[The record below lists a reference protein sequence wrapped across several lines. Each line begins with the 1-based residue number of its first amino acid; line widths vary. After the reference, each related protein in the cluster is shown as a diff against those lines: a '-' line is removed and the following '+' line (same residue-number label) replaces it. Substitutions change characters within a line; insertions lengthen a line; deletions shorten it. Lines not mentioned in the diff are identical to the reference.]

1 MYLNVSFLYKY
12 ILILKNRC
20 IMPDKYKKF
29 KVSTENPGEI
39 YSSIS
44 VDSRD
49 FSKPSDKLTKRTSD
63 KYVTLCKKIY
73 QKFPSLGVNGKY
85 NEEYQKAIDFLDWDL
100 TAEEYTATT
109 KLVLFGG
116 LFITLFIS
124 GLSYAFLYTILSE
137 AFGNSMMAL
146 FLIFGLPAVIFIFV
160 FLSVQKYPLKK
171 VADEKIK
178 ALTFVPEI
186 LGYMI
191 MSMKLVPNLEKA
203 IEFASEH
210 GHGKIAED
218 LKKLLWEVKVGIKN
232 SVAEGLDDLAYR
244 WGDISIELKK
254 GLMKI
259 RASVIESSES
269 KRYQL
274 LDQTMSET
282 LESVKGKLEDYART
296 LNQPATIMF
305 YLGILLPLLL
315 IIVLPVGS
323 AFSGSALAQPIYLI
337 LIYNVIIP
345 LACFFYAQGVI
356 KKRPP
361 TYNPPNIPYDF
372 PGLPKKNHL
381 RVKNAQINVFII
393 IAILLVSCAVIGFT
407 LQNAYGVTREKILE
421 REQGT
426 TTPNWD
432 CTREERQQQLLD
444 PAFICADE
452 RNFWQDPK
460 NSITPY
466 YLIFFILFA
475 VAASI
480 SLWAYATSV
489 YKRKIQLAT
498 ENQEKE
504 FKDALYIIASR
515 LGENKPIEDAFEHTR
530 RFLPKS
536 TVAKDIF
543 GKTVDNIRV
552 LGLTLQSAVFD
563 RNYGALKNNPSRI
576 ITSAMQ
582 LVVDSVQMGVNV
594 AAKTLISYS
603 MQLRNTD
610 EINRLLSILIA
621 EITGTLNSMAKF
633 IGPIILGVTTT
644 LHKVVISTLASVASS
659 GAIQDMTQ
667 SLEGINTAEL
677 GMDLTS
683 VSSFGTA
690 INVEVIGKLA
700 SATSFTIIVAIYLIE
715 IVLIMTYFT
724 TMIEQENMTLV
735 KYRISQ
741 TLPVAVI
748 LFIITVILANMV
760 L

>member
-1 MYLNVSFLYKY
+1 
-12 ILILKNRC
+12 
-20 IMPDKYKKF
+20 MPDNYKKL
-29 KVSTENPGEI
+29 KVTKENPGEI

-49 FSKPSDKLTKRTSD
+49 FSKPSDALSKKKSD
-63 KYVTLCKKIY
+63 KYVTLCKKIHS
-73 QKFPSLGVNGKY
+73 KFPDLGKNGKY
-85 NEEYQKAIDFLDWDL
+85 TEEYQKAINFLDWDL
-100 TAEEYTATT
+100 SAEEYTATT
-109 KLVLFGG
+109 KLVMLVGIFIAVVIAGLGHYFLSDTLSTAFGSSIMAYALIIGIPFG
-116 LFITLFIS
+116 LFFFLFI
-124 GLSYAFLYTILSE
+124 
-137 AFGNSMMAL
+137 
-146 FLIFGLPAVIFIFV
+146 
-160 FLSVQKYPLKK
+160 SVQKYPLKK
-171 VADEKIK
+171 VEDEKIK

-218 LKKLLWEVKVGIKN
+218 LKKLLWEVKLGIKS

-274 LDQTMSET
+274 LDQTMSDT
-282 LESVKGKLEDYART
+282 LISVKGKLEDYART

-323 AFSGSALAQPIYLI
+323 AFSGSALAQPLYLI

-345 LACFFYAQGVI
+345 LACFFFAKGVI

-361 TYNPPNIPYDF
+361 TYNPPNIPDDF
-372 PGLPKKNHL
+372 LGLPKKNHL
-381 RVKNAQINVFII
+381 RIKDAQINVFIL
-393 IAILLVSCAVIGFT
+393 IAIILVGFTAIGFT
-407 LQNAYGVTREKILE
+407 LEKAF
-421 REQGT
+421 GT
-426 TTPNWD
+426 TKEKVLEEEFGTTVYPVSDCSIKAEQQKKLLEPNFM
-432 CTREERQQQLLD
+432 CKEEKQ
-444 PAFICADE
+444 
-452 RNFWQDPK
+452 FWQDPK

-466 YLIFFILFA
+466 YLIFGILIA
-475 VAASI
+475 IALSI
-480 SLWAYATSV
+480 SLWCYTTSA
-489 YKRKIQLAT
+489 YKRKVQLST
-498 ENQEKE
+498 EKQEAE

-530 RFLPKS
+530 QFLNKS
-536 TVAKDIF
+536 SVAKDIF

-552 LGLTLQSAVFD
+552 LGLTLEAAVFD
-563 RNYGALKNNPSRI
+563 RTYGALKNNPSRI
-576 ITSAMQ
+576 IKSAML
-582 LVVDSVQMGVNV
+582 LVVDSVQMGVSV
-594 AAKTLISYS
+594 AAKTLLSYS

-610 EINRLLSILIA
+610 EINRLLSVLIA

-633 IGPIILGVTTT
+633 IGPIILGVTTV
-644 LHKVVISTLASVASS
+644 LHKIVISTLASVASS
-659 GAIQDMTQ
+659 GAIQDMTN
-667 SLEGINTAEL
+667 SLEGIDSAGL
-677 GMDLTS
+677 GMDLGS
-683 VSSFGTA
+683 VASVGNA
-690 INVEVIGKLA
+690 INVDVINKLA

-724 TMIEQENMTLV
+724 TMIEQENMILV

-741 TLPVAVI
+741 TLPIAVI
-748 LFIITVILANMV
+748 LFVFTIIIANLIL
-760 L
+760 

>member
-1 MYLNVSFLYKY
+1 MSNKL
-12 ILILKNRC
+12 
-20 IMPDKYKKF
+20 KKF
-29 KVSTENPGEI
+29 KVSVENPGEI

-49 FSKPSDKLTKRTSD
+49 FSKPSDKLTKRTSN
-63 KYVTLCKKIY
+63 KYVTLCKKVY

-109 KLVLFGG
+109 KFVMFAG
-116 LFITLFIS
+116 LFLALLIS
-124 GLSYAFLYTILSE
+124 GIAYFFLNNILYNV
-137 AFGNSMMAL
+137 FGNSIMPYFIIFGIPFGL
-146 FLIFGLPAVIFIFV
+146 FLFAYF
-160 FLSVQKYPLKK
+160 SVQRYPLKK
-171 VADEKIK
+171 VEDEKIK

-210 GHGKIAED
+210 GHGKIADD

-282 LESVKGKLEDYART
+282 LVSVKDKLEDYART

-305 YLGILLPLLL
+305 YIGILLPLLL

-337 LIYNVIIP
+337 IIYNIIIP
-345 LACFFYAQGVI
+345 LACFLYARHVI
-356 KKRPP
+356 KRRPP
-361 TYNPPNIPYDF
+361 TYQPPNISSDF

-393 IAILLVSCAVIGFT
+393 IIILLVSSVVVGLT
-407 LQNAYGVTREKILE
+407 LQKSYGITKEKILE
-421 REQGT
+421 RERGT

-432 CTREERQQQLLD
+432 CTKEERRQQLAD
-444 PAFICADE
+444 PTFMCADE
-452 RNFWQDPK
+452 KNFWNDPK

-466 YLIFFILFA
+466 YLIFSVLIA

-480 SLWAYATSV
+480 SLWAYTASV
-489 YKRKIQLAT
+489 YKRKVQVAT
-498 ENQEKE
+498 ETQEKE
-504 FKDALYIIASR
+504 FKDSLYIIASR

-543 GKTVDNIRV
+543 GKTVDNIKV
-552 LGLTLQSAVFD
+552 LGLTLRSAVFD
-563 RNYGALKNNPSRI
+563 RNYGALKNNPSTI
-576 ITSAMQ
+576 INSAME

-594 AAKTLISYS
+594 ASKTLISYS

-610 EINRLLSILIA
+610 EINRLLSVLIA
-621 EITGTLNSMAKF
+621 DITTTLNSMAKF
-633 IGPIILGVTTT
+633 IGPIILGITTT

-659 GAIQDMTQ
+659 GAIQDMTRT
-667 SLEGINTAEL
+667 LENINSAEL
-677 GMDLTS
+677 GMNLGNL
-683 VSSFGTA
+683 SSFGTA
-690 INVEVIGKLA
+690 IDLEVIGKLA

-735 KYRISQ
+735 KYRIAK

-748 LFIITVILANMV
+748 LFILTVIIANMV

>member
-1 MYLNVSFLYKY
+1 
-12 ILILKNRC
+12 
-20 IMPDKYKKF
+20 MPDKYKKF

-452 RNFWQDPK
+452 RNFWRDPK

>member
-1 MYLNVSFLYKY
+1 
-12 ILILKNRC
+12 
-20 IMPDKYKKF
+20 MPDNYKKF
-29 KVSTENPGEI
+29 KVSKENPGEI

-49 FSKPSDKLTKRTSD
+49 FSSSSDKLTKRTSD
-63 KYVTLCKKIY
+63 KYVTLCKKVY
-73 QKFPSLGVNGKY
+73 SKFPSLGQNGKF
-85 NEEYQKAIDFLDWDL
+85 NEEYQKAIDFLGWDL
-100 TAEEYTATT
+100 TAEEYAATT
-109 KLVLFGG
+109 KFVLFAG
-116 LFITLFIS
+116 LFLVLFIS
-124 GLSYAFLYTILSE
+124 GLAYAFLYEIMAE

-146 FLIFGLPAVIFIFV
+146 FLIFGIPVGLFIFA
-160 FLSVQKYPLKK
+160 FISIQRYPLKK

-232 SVAEGLDDLAYR
+232 SVAEGIDDLAYR
-244 WGDISIELKK
+244 WGDISVELKK

-274 LDQTMSET
+274 LDQTMNET
-282 LESVKGKLEDYART
+282 LVSVKGKLEDYART

-337 LIYNVIIP
+337 LIYNFIIP
-345 LACFFYAQGVI
+345 IACFFYAKNVI
-356 KKRPP
+356 KNRPP
-361 TYNPPNIPYDF
+361 TYNPPDIPKDY

-381 RVKNAQINVFII
+381 KIKDAQINVFII
-393 IAILLVSCAVIGFT
+393 IVVLLVGSVLVGFT
-407 LQNAYGVTREKILE
+407 LQKSFGATRETVLE

-426 TTPNWD
+426 TTPTWE
-432 CTREERQQQLLD
+432 CTKEEKQQQLSD
-444 PAFICADE
+444 PKFMCQDE
-452 RNFWQDPK
+452 VRFWQDPK
-460 NSITPY
+460 NTITPY
-466 YLIFFILFA
+466 YLIFSILIS

-480 SLWAYATSV
+480 SLWAYTTSV

-498 ENQEKE
+498 EKQETE
-504 FKDALYIIASR
+504 FKDSLYIIASR

-530 RFLPKS
+530 KFLPKS

-552 LGLTLQSAVFD
+552 LGLTLESAVFD
-563 RNYGALKNNPSRI
+563 KNYGALKNNPSRI
-576 ITSAMQ
+576 IKSAMQ

-610 EINRLLSILIA
+610 EINRLLSVLIA
-621 EITGTLNSMAKF
+621 EITTTLNSMAKF

-667 SLEGINTAEL
+667 SLENMNTSEI
-677 GMDLTS
+677 GMDIGTIG
-683 VSSFGTA
+683 SFGSA
-690 INVEVIGKLA
+690 INVDVIGKLA

-724 TMIEQENMTLV
+724 TMIEQENRILV
-735 KYRISQ
+735 KYRIAQ
-741 TLPVAVI
+741 TLPIAVI
-748 LFIITVILANMV
+748 LFIITVIAANMI

>member
-1 MYLNVSFLYKY
+1 
-12 ILILKNRC
+12 
-20 IMPDKYKKF
+20 MPDNYKKYKM
-29 KVSTENPGEI
+29 SRENPGEI

-44 VDSRD
+44 IDSRD
-49 FSKPSDKLTKRTSD
+49 FSKPSDKLSKKVSGG
-63 KYVTLCKKIY
+63 YVTFCKKIY
-73 QKFPSLGVNGKY
+73 EKFPSLGQNGKFT
-85 NEEYQKAIDFLDWDL
+85 EEYQKAIDFLDWDL
-100 TAEEYTATT
+100 SAEEYNATV
-109 KLVLFGG
+109 KFVLIGGIFLVMLIVGLLFK
-116 LFITLFIS
+116 
-124 GLSYAFLYTILSE
+124 FLLPIMTE
-137 AFGNSMMAL
+137 AFGSS
-146 FLIFGLPAVIFIFV
+146 IFAMILVIGIPFGV
-160 FLSVQKYPLKK
+160 FFYIYNTVRRYPLVK
-171 VADEKIK
+171 VEDETIK

-203 IEFASEH
+203 IEFASIH

-244 WGDISIELKK
+244 WGDVSVELKK

-282 LESVKGKLEDYART
+282 LVSVKSKLEDYART

-337 LIYNVIIP
+337 LIYNITIP
-345 LACFFYAQGVI
+345 LACFFFAQGVI

-361 TYNPPNIPYDF
+361 TYNPPHIPDDF

-381 RVKNAQINVFII
+381 KIGENQFNVFII
-393 IAILLVSCAVIGFT
+393 IIILVVASVFAGLFLEKTFGIT
-407 LQNAYGVTREKILE
+407 KEKILE
-421 REQGT
+421 EQLGT
-426 TTPNWD
+426 TTPVWPCDTVADKASKALNPNFR
-432 CTREERQQQLLD
+432 CTEERL
-444 PAFICADE
+444 
-452 RNFWQDPK
+452 FWQDPK
-460 NSITPY
+460 NAVTPY
-466 YLIFFILFA
+466 FVIFFSLM
-475 VAASI
+475 AAALSI
-480 SLWAYATSV
+480 SLWCYTTSV
-489 YKRKIQLAT
+489 YKRRIQLTT
-498 ENQEKE
+498 ETQEKE

-515 LGENKPIEDAFEHTR
+515 LGENKPIEDAFDHTR
-530 RFLPKS
+530 QFLSKS
-536 TVAKDIF
+536 SVARDIF

-552 LGLTLQSAVFD
+552 LGLTLEAAVFD
-563 RNYGALKNNPSRI
+563 KTYGALKNNPSTI
-576 ITSAMQ
+576 ISSAMQ

-594 AAKTLISYS
+594 AAKTLLSYS

-610 EINRLLSILIA
+610 EINRLLSTLIA
-621 EITGTLNSMAKF
+621 EITSTLDSMAKF

-659 GAIQDMTQ
+659 GAIQEMSQ
-667 SLEGINTAEL
+667 SLENIESAGIGSNL
-677 GMDLTS
+677 S
-683 VSSFGTA
+683 SISSFGNA
-690 INVEVIGKLA
+690 INVDVIGKLA
-700 SATSFTIIVAIYLIE
+700 GATAFTIIVAIYLIE

-741 TLPVAVI
+741 TLPIAVI
-748 LFIITVILANMV
+748 LFIVTVILANMV

>member
-1 MYLNVSFLYKY
+1 MSNKL
-12 ILILKNRC
+12 
-20 IMPDKYKKF
+20 KKF
-29 KVSTENPGEI
+29 KVPVENPGEI

-63 KYVTLCKKIY
+63 KYVSLCKKVY
-73 QKFPSLGVNGKY
+73 QRFPSLGAKGKY

-109 KLVLFGG
+109 KFFMFAG
-116 LFITLFIS
+116 LFLTLFIS
-124 GLSYAFLYTILSE
+124 GVSYYLLYDILSE
-137 AFGNSMMAL
+137 AFGSPIMA
-146 FLIFGLPAVIFIFV
+146 FFIIFGIPFGIFLFV
-160 FLSVQKYPLKK
+160 FFSIQRYPLKK

-210 GHGKIAED
+210 GHGKIADD

-259 RASVIESSES
+259 RASIIESSES

-282 LESVKGKLEDYART
+282 LDSVKDKLEDYART
-296 LNQPATIMF
+296 LNQPATILF

-337 LIYNVIIP
+337 LIYNIFIP
-345 LACFFYAQGVI
+345 LACFLYARNVI

-361 TYNPPNIPYDF
+361 TYQPPNIPSDF

-381 RVKNAQINVFII
+381 RIKNTQINVFII
-393 IAILLVSCAVIGFT
+393 IIILLVSGVFVGLT
-407 LQNAYGVTREKILE
+407 LQKSYGMTREKILE
-421 REQGT
+421 RELQT

-432 CTREERQQQLLD
+432 CTREERQQQLAD
-444 PAFICADE
+444 PTFICAEE
-452 RNFWQDPK
+452 RNFWNDPK

-466 YLIFFILFA
+466 YLIFSVLIA

-480 SLWAYATSV
+480 SLWAYTASA

-498 ENQEKE
+498 ETQEKE
-504 FKDALYIIASR
+504 FKDSLYIIASR
-515 LGENKPIEDAFEHTR
+515 LGENKPIEDAFDHTR
-530 RFLPKS
+530 KFLPKS

-543 GKTVDNIRV
+543 GKTVDNIKV
-552 LGLTLQSAVFD
+552 LGLTLRSAVFD
-563 RNYGALKNNPSRI
+563 RNYGALRNNPSTI
-576 ITSAMQ
+576 INSAME

-594 AAKTLISYS
+594 ASKTLISYS

-610 EINRLLSILIA
+610 EINRLLSVLIA
-621 EITGTLNSMAKF
+621 DITATLNSMAKF
-633 IGPIILGVTTT
+633 IGPIILGITTT
-644 LHKVVISTLASVASS
+644 LHKIVISTLASVASS
-659 GAIQDMTQ
+659 GAIQDMT
-667 SLEGINTAEL
+667 STLENINTGGI
-677 GMDLTS
+677 GMDLTA

-690 INVEVIGKLA
+690 IDVNIIGKLA

-735 KYRISQ
+735 KYRIAK
-741 TLPVAVI
+741 TLPVAVV
-748 LFIITVILANMV
+748 LFIITIILANMV

>member
-1 MYLNVSFLYKY
+1 
-12 ILILKNRC
+12 
-20 IMPDKYKKF
+20 MPDKYKKF

-160 FLSVQKYPLKK
+160 FLSFQKYPLKK

-452 RNFWQDPK
+452 RNFWRDPK